1 MDGAAGGAAQPG
13 QAHAVRRKAA
23 AGAGAL
29 HRGRRAGRVRADRI
43 RRDGLSRARRS
54 AESPMSSDDPQF
66 QYFDGQMRAGFAE
79 LLVQYEAR
87 SAAVEPWG
95 TLDLR
100 YGPHE
105 RQRFDF
111 FSASGEP
118 PGPPLGTLLYFH
130 AGYWQSRDKATFRF
144 IAPAFTR
151 RGYNVALVNYPL
163 CPSVTLAELV
173 DAARASVP
181 CVLDHLAA
189 LGQAPGALIAA
200 GHSAGAH
207 LAVELALTHWPELG
221 ARAQAVDGV
230 IALSGLYDLAPLVAT
245 SINDKLGLDARTA
258 QAQSPLYRVAAGA
271 APALFVVGGS
281 ETVAFNEQARRMA
294 AAWQA
299 AGAASALAV
308 GPETDHYSLLQQ
320 WISLDGPLGAQVEQL
335 LGGAREHYA
344 RRN

>member
-1 MDGAAGGAAQPG
+1 MGHAGPALRAA
-13 QAHAVRRKAA
+13 RAA
-23 AGAGAL
+23 A
-29 HRGRRAGRVRADRI
+29 
-43 RRDGLSRARRS
+43 
-54 AESPMSSDDPQF
+54 
-66 QYFDGQMRAGFAE
+66 
-79 LLVQYEAR
+79 
-87 SAAVEPWG
+87 
-95 TLDLR
+95 LR
-100 YGPHE
+100 
-105 RQRFDF
+105 FF

-130 AGYWQSRDKATFRF
+130 AGYWQSRDKAKFRF
-144 IAPAFTR
+144 IAPAFPR

-181 CVLDHLAA
+181 RVLDHLAA
-189 LGQAPGALIAA
+189 LGRAPGALIAA

-207 LAVELALTHWPELG
+207 LAVELALTRWPELG

-245 SINDKLGLDARTA
+245 TINDKLGLDLETA

-281 ETVAFNEQARRMA
+281 ETVAFHEQARRMA

-320 WISLDGPLGAQVEQL
+320 WIRPDGPLSAPVAQL
-335 LGGAREHYA
+335 LDRAHERFA
-344 RRN
+344 WRN